1 MISKTPNTFIV
12 GAGRMATA
20 LAGGLRLAGVPVL
33 GLWGRRA
40 EQAREAG
47 ARSGV
52 APFSSAPPDLLL
64 EANVVI
70 LAVTDDAIADV
81 ATMLV
86 GTGLISRNH
95 VLLHASGSLSS
106 GEVFASVKDRVGG
119 VATLHPLRA
128 VASGT
133 AAIRD
138 WKGCMF
144 GVEGD
149 ERGQRVAGD
158 LATALGGEV
167 LPLAGEAMAA
177 YHTAAATA
185 SNYLVA
191 LLDASTQILDS
202 AGIGGERAARA
213 LIGLMRGTLENAAE
227 RGTTAG
233 LTGPIARG
241 DADTVARHLAVLE
254 GSSDRVADVYRS
266 LGKLTVEIARR
277 RGDLEGL
284 DEIES
289 LLEGRAASPP
299 RRSISG

>member
-70 LAVTDDAIADV
+70 LAVTDD
-81 ATMLV
+81 
-86 GTGLISRNH
+86 
-95 VLLHASGSLSS
+95 
-106 GEVFASVKDRVGG
+106 
-119 VATLHPLRA
+119 
-128 VASGT
+128 
-133 AAIRD
+133 AIRD